1 MSRSKKL
8 IHVLSGFLFSMPLAL
23 FMMVNMSITAIASDN
38 ISSSKEYL
46 DTLNVGVASI
56 LDSDSR
62 REIPKSDLS
71 KKSTVS
77 GNTTDEKAK
86 KQEKKKSDLVMA
98 DVQNALNVRAEASE
112 DSEKVGLL
120 YKDCG
125 GKILEQKDGWTK
137 MQSGDLI
144 GWAKDEYLLFDKA
157 AEGLAEEVG
166 NLIVTIETDALRVR
180 KEPSTDAG
188 IYVVMAQDDE
198 LDVIEVIDKE
208 WISVEYENEVGYV
221 SAEFVD
227 MDFHIDAGETVKSI
241 KAREKAEAEAKAK
254 LNANQGAVVAGAD
267 DTRLLAALIY
277 CEAGNQGYE
286 GQLAVGAVVMNRVRS
301 GAYPNS
307 ITGVI
312 YASGQ
317 FPPALNGKVAR
328 AYSGNLPESC
338 IQAAQDT
345 LNGSTNVGT
354 ATHFKR
360 AGAHDGIVIGAHVFW

>member
-241 KAREKAEAEAKAK
+241 KAREKAEAEAKA
-254 LNANQGAVVAGAD
+254 
-267 DTRLLAALIY
+267 
-277 CEAGNQGYE
+277 
-286 GQLAVGAVVMNRVRS
+286 S
-301 GAYPNS
+301 
-307 ITGVI
+307 
-312 YASGQ
+312 
-317 FPPALNGKVAR
+317 
-328 AYSGNLPESC
+328 
-338 IQAAQDT
+338 
-345 LNGSTNVGT
+345 
-354 ATHFKR
+354 
-360 AGAHDGIVIGAHVFW
+360 